1 MINSK
6 SVTIKLRHLHPT
18 LQDAIL
24 NAESNAGET
33 VRLLNELVQLRLDR
47 ASTGA
52 LEENL
57 GSAQVTIE
65 GLRGAAEQRKKEIAH
80 LKQQVHNLKGN
91 IAAADTKRTDDLT
104 DTRTAL
110 DHAIELIVYLKDR
123 SNAY

>member
-65 GLRGAAEQRKKEIAH
+65 GLREAAEQRKKEIAH
-80 LKQQVHNLKGN
+80 LKQQVHNLKSN

-123 SNAY
+123 ANDY